1 VALPT
6 ALGRAIGP
14 VLGGRVLFAVPTRAP
29 CFALTVDDGPSP
41 ATTPALLD
49 VLARHGA
56 RATFF
61 LLGEEAARHPEL
73 VARIAGEGHELG
85 NHTWRDEPTWTL
97 PVPEFREELRATQ
110 RTLAAHGPVRWFRP
124 GSGWPTAEHLAVA
137 EADGL
142 RCALGSAV
150 AIAGAGAGTAGSPA
164 RLDLLIRRGTILVL
178 HEGTPARGAVA
189 ATVDGLLTRTSRRG
203 LAATT
208 LSELV
213 AGGPDVSDSSKRPS
227 GPGDE
232 DGGP

>member
-6 ALGRAIGP
+6 ALARAIGP
-14 VLGGRVLFAVPTRAP
+14 VLRGRVLFGVPTRVP
-29 CFALTVDDGPSP
+29 RFALTIDDGPSP

-97 PVPEFREELRATQ
+97 PVPEFREKLRATQ
-110 RTLAAHGPVRWFRP
+110 HTLAAHGPVRWFRP

-142 RCALGSAV
+142 RCVLGSAV
-150 AIAGAGAGTAGSPA
+150 AIAGAGAGTARTPA
-164 RLDLLIRRGTILVL
+164 RLDVLIRRGAVLVL
-178 HEGTPARGAVA
+178 HEGTPARCAVA
-189 ATVDGLLTRTSRRG
+189 VTVDALLTRTSRRE

-213 AGGPDVSDSSKRPS
+213 SDSSERPS
-227 GPGDE
+227 GPTDE
-232 DGGP
+232 DVGP

>member
-6 ALGRAIGP
+6 ALARAIGP
-14 VLGGRVLFAVPTRAP
+14 VLGGRVLFGVTTRAP
-29 CFALTVDDGPSP
+29 RFALTIDDGPSP

-49 VLARHGA
+49 VLARHDA

-61 LLGEEAARHPEL
+61 LLGEQAARHTDL

-97 PVPEFREELRATQ
+97 PVPEFREKLRATQ

-142 RCALGSAV
+142 RCVLGSAV
-150 AIAGAGAGTAGSPA
+150 AISGAGAGTARTPA
-164 RLDLLIRRGTILVL
+164 RLDVLVRRGAVLVL
-178 HEGTPARGAVA
+178 HEGTPVRRAVA
-189 ATVDGLLTRTSRRG
+189 ATLDALLTRTSRRG
-203 LAATT
+203 LGATT
-208 LSELV
+208 LSALV
-213 AGGPDVSDSSKRPS
+213 AGGSGGSDSSKRPS
-227 GPGDE
+227 GPTDE
-232 DGGP
+232 DAGP

>member
-1 VALPT
+1 MALLTP
-6 ALGRAIGP
+6 LRRAVGA

-29 CFALTVDDGPSP
+29 RWALTVDDGPSP

-61 LLGEEAARHPEL
+61 LLGEEAERHPDL

-85 NHTWRDEPTWTL
+85 NHTWRDEPTWAL
-97 PVPEFREELRATQ
+97 PVPEFRERLRATQ

-142 RCALGSAV
+142 RGVLGGAV
-150 AIAGAGAGTAGSPA
+150 AIGGAGAGTARTPA
-164 RLDLLIRRGTILVL
+164 RLDVVVRRGAILVL
-178 HEGTPARGAVA
+178 HEGTPARRAVA
-189 ATVDGLLTRTSRRG
+189 ATVDALLTRTARRG
-203 LAATT
+203 LAAVT
-208 LSELV
+208 LTDLV
-213 AGGPDVSDSSKRPS
+213 RNSSDSSKRPRGATGEDV
-227 GPGDE
+227 GP
-232 DGGP
+232 